1 MSGGSAYLRV
11 DGRKL
16 QGGSQKG
23 QDLLAGLYYLAGVTQ
38 GVVKESSKG
47 LLFVGG
53 VKCPYQEDQSGS
65 GHLHYGY
72 NFLFLIQIFLSVLF
86 VGIRGKLFLAP
97 FELFMTGNGTEIRLG

>member
-1 MSGGSAYLRV
+1 MTAGYT
-11 DGRKL
+11 
-16 QGGSQKG
+16 QGVNVLSWT
-23 QDLLAGLYYLAGVTQ
+23 AGVAQ

-72 NFLFLIQIFLSVLF
+72 SFLFLIQIFLSVLF

-97 FELFMTGNGTEIRLG
+97 FELFMTGNGTEICLG